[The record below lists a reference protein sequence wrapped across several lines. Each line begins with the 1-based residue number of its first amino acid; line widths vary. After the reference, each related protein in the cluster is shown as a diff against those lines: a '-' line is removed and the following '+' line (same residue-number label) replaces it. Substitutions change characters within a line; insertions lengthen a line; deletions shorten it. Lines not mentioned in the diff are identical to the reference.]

1 MTISI
6 RLFRINEYILCGV
19 GDASFCLLYTLS
31 VFATLSFPTTQ
42 WVAGIKKNCFFFVLS
57 FFKFNLIFFQEFEYY
72 SITKKNIQMHYL
84 FTILTLTHT
93 YIHTKTAVDLQLALE
108 RATLKARLFHPLEH
122 PQMDA
127 FPYQLT
133 PLEQGIHKPNKS
145 PFKIFILKINSR
157 GYSIG
162 FNHD

>member
-1 MTISI
+1 
-6 RLFRINEYILCGV
+6 
-19 GDASFCLLYTLS
+19 
-31 VFATLSFPTTQ
+31 
-42 WVAGIKKNCFFFVLS
+42 
-57 FFKFNLIFFQEFEYY
+57 
-72 SITKKNIQMHYL
+72 MHYL